1 MEALHLL
8 FNAITVIFI
17 AATMFTAGL
26 GTTLSALRGVFTN
39 VPLPAL
45 ALTANMVVIPLLG
58 WGIGALFGLP
68 SASFIALVLVASSPG
83 GPFGTKLAMVQNGD
97 ITAAGAMQVL
107 LAAIGSLTFAPTAN
121 AILTAAKVGKD
132 VSLDVGTLVQ
142 TVALLQLVPFA
153 IGLLL
158 RRYAAS
164 TAQAWHPTAAAVSN
178 VTFLIVLAGM
188 LLGNWH
194 DVVAL
199 LGSLTLLAGF
209 VLATAAFAV
218 GTLLATG
225 PPVHRCG
232 APPWVVSPRCATRDL
247 PWPRPESPSPTSP
260 PSSAP
265 WPESC
270 SAAWRQPCRSPRCS
284 AAGEAARETHERAS
298 APGGRWCEVFLR
310 PHGRSLHGACVVV
323 VRASPRI
330 SCTSPP
336 WGSPVAETYKGVE
349 TYKGYDAEFRAG
361 VVRNVRADGKPI
373 AQVARG
379 SGSNEGAPVIFPGCR
394 SAGV

>member
-107 LAAIGSLTFAPTAN
+107 LAAIGSLTFAPTVN

-164 TAQAWHPTAAAVSN
+164 TAQAWHPSAAAVSN

-225 PPVHRCG
+225 PPVRRTTMGGVAAVRNAGPALAATGIAFADQPAILG
-232 APPWVVSPRCATRDL
+232 AL
-247 PWPRPESPSPTSP
+247 
-260 PSSAP
+260 
-265 WPESC
+265 
-270 SAAWRQPCRSPRCS
+270 
-284 AAGEAARETHERAS
+284 
-298 APGGRWCEVFLR
+298 
-310 PHGRSLHGACVVV
+310 
-323 VRASPRI
+323 
-330 SCTSPP
+330 
-336 WGSPVAETYKGVE
+336 
-349 TYKGYDAEFRAG
+349 AG
-361 VVRNVRADGKPI
+361 VLLSGLVAALPI
-373 AQVARG
+373 AALLSSRR
-379 SGSNEGAPVIFPGCR
+379 SSPGNP
-394 SAGV
+394 